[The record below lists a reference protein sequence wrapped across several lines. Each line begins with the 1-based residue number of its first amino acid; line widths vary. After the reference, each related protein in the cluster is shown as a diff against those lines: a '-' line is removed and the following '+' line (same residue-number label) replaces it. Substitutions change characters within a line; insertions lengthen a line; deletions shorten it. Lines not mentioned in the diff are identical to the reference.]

1 MAGIDRII
9 EKIIVQAKTQATN
22 EKTYV
27 LSEIEKEKAEQEK
40 RFERGLET
48 EIHQATLTGE
58 EEYKRVIANTML
70 ECRKN
75 ILSTKVDVIN
85 DVFNKVLDYL
95 INLPK
100 DKYVDFMFTLS
111 KKFFVKGENYIIL
124 NEKDKSKIGKQLVE
138 KIQSEIKDITVF
150 ISEESNKSLGG
161 LIVKNGFVQTNLTF
175 EAILRIEREKLESEV
190 VRLLF

>member
-9 EKIIVQAKTQATN
+9 EKIIVQAKTRAEN

-27 LSEIEKEKAEQEK
+27 LSEIKKEKDEQEK
-40 RFERGLET
+40 RFERGLEI
-48 EIHQATLTGE
+48 EIQHATLTGE

-75 ILSTKVDVIN
+75 ILSTKVKVIN
-85 DVFNKVLDYL
+85 DVFDKVLDYL
-95 INLPK
+95 VNLPK
-100 DKYVDFMFTLS
+100 DKYVDFLFVLS
-111 KKFFVKGENYIIL
+111 KKFFTKGENNIIL
-124 NEKDKSKIGKQLVE
+124 NENDKNEIGKQLIE
-138 KIQSEIKDITVF
+138 KIQSELKDVKVV

-161 LIVKNGFVQTNLTF
+161 LIVKNGSVQTNLTF